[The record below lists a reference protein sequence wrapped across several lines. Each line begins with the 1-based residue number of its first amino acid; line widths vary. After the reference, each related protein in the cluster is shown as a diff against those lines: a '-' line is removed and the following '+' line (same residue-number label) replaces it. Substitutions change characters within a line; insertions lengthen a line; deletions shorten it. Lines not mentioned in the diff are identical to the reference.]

1 MDYREVGVNTLMGG
15 SSSLFGRG
23 SSSSTQ
29 FYSFIQKKKKGGLI
43 YSNYPALTWRFIA
56 GLRPSSLPIYI
67 YIYIKTMH
75 ASWVKDP
82 QYC

>member
-29 FYSFIQKKKKGGLI
+29 FYSFIQKKKKKGFNLFELSSTYLEI
-43 YSNYPALTWRFIA
+43 HSWLTSIFITY
-56 GLRPSSLPIYI
+56 IYI
-67 YIYIKTMH
+67 YIY
-75 ASWVKDP
+75 
-82 QYC
+82 